1 MTGTTGGANDTVSIY
16 DGNSWLG
23 FATTGSNGNFNFTA
37 AADSTIAH
45 SYGMNATD
53 LAGNEAHSSSPLV
66 LSSST
71 VTPPVSVPVL
81 TEKLVSDSGAS
92 ATDKITANPALTG
105 TADPNAVVHFTVDGS
120 AIAATATANA
130 SGAWSFT
137 PTGLTDGQHT
147 IVASETNAGG
157 ATGTASLSFT
167 LDTHAPVPVFTGGV
181 QANGQ
186 MTLTGTTGGAN
197 DTVSIYDGNSWLGF
211 ATTGSDGSFSFT
223 AKAPSNTVH
232 SYGANATD
240 LAGSEGHGS
249 NNLILGRATADILT
263 GGSGNDVIIGN
274 GGNDKITGGAGADTL
289 TGGSGQVTFTY
300 NAAAEST
307 ASASDKI
314 TDFQHG
320 SDKIDFTNIAG
331 IGATNGV
338 PTFQGNITGTGN
350 LTLSAH
356 SVAYVEVGGNT
367 QVLVNTTGMAETVT
381 TSDMHSADMKITLV
395 GVNLGLTGT
404 DFHHA

>member
-1 MTGTTGGANDTVSIY
+1 
-16 DGNSWLG
+16 
-23 FATTGSNGNFNFTA
+23 
-37 AADSTIAH
+37 
-45 SYGMNATD
+45 
-53 LAGNEAHSSSPLV
+53 
-66 LSSST
+66 
-71 VTPPVSVPVL
+71 
-81 TEKLVSDSGAS
+81 
-92 ATDKITANPALTG
+92 
-105 TADPNAVVHFTVDGS
+105 VHFTVDGS
-120 AIAATATANA
+120 AIAATATAN
-130 SGAWSFT
+130 STGAWSFT
-137 PTGLTDGQHT
+137 PSGLADGQHT

-181 QANGQ
+181 LANGQ

-211 ATTGSDGSFSFT
+211 ATTGSNGSFSFT
-223 AKAPSNTVH
+223 AKAPSNVIH

-249 NNLILGRATADILT
+249 NYLILGRATADTIV

-274 GGNDKITGGAGADTL
+274 GGNDKIAGGAGADTL
-289 TGGSGQVTFTY
+289 TGGSGQVTFAY

-331 IGATNGV
+331 LGATNGV
-338 PTFQGNITGTGN
+338 PTFQGNITATGN
-350 LTLSAH
+350 LTLNAH

-367 QVLVNTTGMAETVT
+367 QVLVNTSSTAETVT
-381 TSDMHSADMKITLV
+381 TSDMHAADMKITLV